1 MKKNIILFITILI
14 LSTLASFFIYEHFNK
29 ELKAR
34 NNLSTTY
41 TKLDKKNVYKII
53 NINKAIKLVKQGNG
67 ALLIGFKE
75 CIWCQQYVKVIDD
88 IAKKNSLPTIYYL
101 DIREDRKNNTKKYQE
116 LVNLL
121 KDKLKNDDLGNKRI
135 FVPFL
140 VIAKNKEILTTDDE
154 TSTLSSDKVDPLK
167 YWTKE
172 KINALEEKL
181 KPAIEKIKIGV
192 VLLHYKNER
201 TQETTPC

>member
-88 IAKKNSLPTIYYL
+88 IAKKNSLLTVYYL
-101 DIREDRKNNTKKYQE
+101 DIKEDRKNNTKKYQE

-140 VIAKNKEILTTDDE
+140 VIAKDKEILATDDE

-181 KPAIEKIKIGV
+181 KPAIEKIKIC
-192 VLLHYKNER
+192 NE
-201 TQETTPC
+201 CNK

>member
-88 IAKKNSLPTIYYL
+88 IAKKNSLPTVYYL
-101 DIREDRKNNTKKYQE
+101 DIKEDRKNNTKKYQE

-140 VIAKNKEILTTDDE
+140 VIAKNKEILATDDE

-172 KINALEEKL
+172 KISALEEKL
-181 KPAIEKIKIGV
+181 KPAIEKIKIC
-192 VLLHYKNER
+192 NE
-201 TQETTPC
+201 CNK

>member
-88 IAKKNSLPTIYYL
+88 IAKKNSLSTVYYL
-101 DIREDRKNNTKKYQE
+101 DIKEDRKNNTKKYQE

-140 VIAKNKEILTTDDE
+140 VIAKDKEILATNDE

-181 KPAIEKIKIGV
+181 KPAIEKIKIC
-192 VLLHYKNER
+192 NE
-201 TQETTPC
+201 CNK

>member
-88 IAKKNSLPTIYYL
+88 IAKKNSLPTVYYL

-121 KDKLKNDDLGNKRI
+121 KDKLQNDDLGNKRI

-140 VIAKNKEILTTDDE
+140 VIAKNKEILATDDE
-154 TSTLSSDKVDPLK
+154 TSTLSSDKVDHLK
-167 YWTKE
+167 YWTKD
-172 KINALEEKL
+172 KINSLEEKL
-181 KPAIEKIKIGV
+181 KPAIEKIKICNDCN
-192 VLLHYKNER
+192 K
-201 TQETTPC
+201 

>member
-88 IAKKNSLPTIYYL
+88 IAKKNFLPTVYYL
-101 DIREDRKNNTKKYQE
+101 DIKEDRKNNTKKYQE

-140 VIAKNKEILTTDDE
+140 VIAKNKEILATDDE

-181 KPAIEKIKIGV
+181 KPAIEKIKIC
-192 VLLHYKNER
+192 NE
-201 TQETTPC
+201 CNK

>member
-88 IAKKNSLPTIYYL
+88 IAKKNSLSTVYYL

-140 VIAKNKEILTTDDE
+140 VITKDKEILATDDE

-181 KPAIEKIKIGV
+181 KPAIEKIKIC
-192 VLLHYKNER
+192 NE
-201 TQETTPC
+201 CNK

>member
-29 ELKAR
+29 ELKGR

-75 CIWCQQYVKVIDD
+75 CIQCQQYVKVIDD
-88 IAKKNSLPTIYYL
+88 IAKKNSLPTVYYL
-101 DIREDRKNNTKKYQE
+101 DIKEDRKNNTKKYQE

-140 VIAKNKEILTTDDE
+140 VIAKDKEILATDDE

-167 YWTKE
+167 FWTKE

-181 KPAIEKIKIGV
+181 KPAIEKIKIC
-192 VLLHYKNER
+192 NE
-201 TQETTPC
+201 CNK

>member
-53 NINKAIKLVKQGNG
+53 NINKAIKLVKQGNS

-88 IAKKNSLPTIYYL
+88 IAKKNSLSTVYYL

-140 VIAKNKEILTTDDE
+140 VIAKDKEILETDDE

-181 KPAIEKIKIGV
+181 KPAIEKIKIC
-192 VLLHYKNER
+192 NE
-201 TQETTPC
+201 CNK

>member
-88 IAKKNSLPTIYYL
+88 IAKKNSLPTVYYL
-101 DIREDRKNNTKKYQE
+101 DIKEDRKNNTKKYQE

-140 VIAKNKEILTTDDE
+140 VIANNKEILATDDE

-181 KPAIEKIKIGV
+181 KPAIEKIKIC
-192 VLLHYKNER
+192 NE
-201 TQETTPC
+201 CNK

>member
-121 KDKLKNDDLGNKRI
+121 KDKLKNDDLGNRRI

-140 VIAKNKEILTTDDE
+140 VIAKDKEILATDDE

-172 KINALEEKL
+172 KINTLEEKL
-181 KPAIEKIKIGV
+181 KPAIEKIKIC
-192 VLLHYKNER
+192 NE
-201 TQETTPC
+201 CNK

>member
-1 MKKNIILFITILI
+1 MKKNIILFVTILI
-14 LSTLASFFIYEHFNK
+14 ASTLASFYIYEYFDK
-29 ELKAR
+29 EVKFKT
-34 NNLSTTY
+34 NLSTTY
-41 TKLDKKNVYKII
+41 TKLPKENVFKVI
-53 NINKAIKLVKQGNG
+53 NINEAINLVKKGNG
-67 ALLIGFKE
+67 ALFIGYKE

-88 IAKKNSLPTIYYL
+88 IAKKNSLPTVYYL

-140 VIAKNKEILTTDDE
+140 VIAKDKEILETDDE
-154 TSTLSSDKVDPLK
+154 TSTLSSDKADPLK

-181 KPAIEKIKIGV
+181 KPAIEKIKIC
-192 VLLHYKNER
+192 NE
-201 TQETTPC
+201 CNK

>member
-34 NNLSTTY
+34 NSLSTTY

-88 IAKKNSLPTIYYL
+88 IAKKNSLSTVYYL

-140 VIAKNKEILTTDDE
+140 VIAKDKEILATDDE

-181 KPAIEKIKIGV
+181 KPAIEKIKIC
-192 VLLHYKNER
+192 NE
-201 TQETTPC
+201 CNK

>member
-88 IAKKNSLPTIYYL
+88 IAKKNSLPTVYYL
-101 DIREDRKNNTKKYQE
+101 DIKEDRKNNTKKYQE

-121 KDKLKNDDLGNKRI
+121 KDKFKNDDLGNKRI

-140 VIAKNKEILTTDDE
+140 VIAKNKEILATDDE

-181 KPAIEKIKIGV
+181 KPAIEKIKIC
-192 VLLHYKNER
+192 NE
-201 TQETTPC
+201 CNK

>member
-88 IAKKNSLPTIYYL
+88 IAKKNSLSTVYYL

-140 VIAKNKEILTTDDE
+140 VIAKDKEIFETDDE

-181 KPAIEKIKIGV
+181 KPAIEKIKIC
-192 VLLHYKNER
+192 NE
-201 TQETTPC
+201 CNK

>member
-53 NINKAIKLVKQGNG
+53 NINKAIKLVKQGNS

-88 IAKKNSLPTIYYL
+88 IAKKNSLLTVYYL
-101 DIREDRKNNTKKYQE
+101 DIKEDRKNNTKKYQE

-140 VIAKNKEILTTDDE
+140 VIAKDKEILATDDE

-181 KPAIEKIKIGV
+181 KPAIEKIKIC
-192 VLLHYKNER
+192 NE
-201 TQETTPC
+201 CNK

>member
-88 IAKKNSLPTIYYL
+88 IANKNSLPTVYYL
-101 DIREDRKNNTKKYQE
+101 DIKEDRKNNTKKYQE

-140 VIAKNKEILTTDDE
+140 VIAKNKEILATDDE

-181 KPAIEKIKIGV
+181 KPAIEKIKIC
-192 VLLHYKNER
+192 NE
-201 TQETTPC
+201 CNK

>member
-75 CIWCQQYVKVIDD
+75 FIWCQQYVKVIDN
-88 IAKKNSLPTIYYL
+88 IAKKNSLPTVYYL

-140 VIAKNKEILTTDDE
+140 VIAKDKEILATDDE

-181 KPAIEKIKIGV
+181 KTAIEKIKIC
-192 VLLHYKNER
+192 NE
-201 TQETTPC
+201 CNK

>member
-88 IAKKNSLPTIYYL
+88 IAKKNFLPTIYYL

-140 VIAKNKEILTTDDE
+140 VIAKNKEILATDDE

-181 KPAIEKIKIGV
+181 KPAIEKIKIC
-192 VLLHYKNER
+192 NE
-201 TQETTPC
+201 CNK

>member
-41 TKLDKKNVYKII
+41 TKLNKKNVYKII

-88 IAKKNSLPTIYYL
+88 IAKKNSLSTVYYL
-101 DIREDRKNNTKKYQE
+101 DIKEDRKNNTKKYQE

-140 VIAKNKEILTTDDE
+140 VIAKNKEILATDDE

-181 KPAIEKIKIGV
+181 KPAIEKIKIC
-192 VLLHYKNER
+192 NE
-201 TQETTPC
+201 CNK

>member
-88 IAKKNSLPTIYYL
+88 IAKKNSLSTVYYL

-140 VIAKNKEILTTDDE
+140 VIAKDKEILETDDE

-181 KPAIEKIKIGV
+181 KPAIEKIKIC
-192 VLLHYKNER
+192 NE
-201 TQETTPC
+201 CNK

>member
-88 IAKKNSLPTIYYL
+88 IAKKNSLPTVYYL
-101 DIREDRKNNTKKYQE
+101 DIKEDRKNNTKKYQK

-140 VIAKNKEILTTDDE
+140 VIAKNKEILATDDE

-181 KPAIEKIKIGV
+181 KPAIEKIKIC
-192 VLLHYKNER
+192 NE
-201 TQETTPC
+201 CNK

>member
-34 NNLSTTY
+34 NNLSATY

-88 IAKKNSLPTIYYL
+88 IAKKNSLSTVYYL
-101 DIREDRKNNTKKYQE
+101 DIKEDRKNNTKKYQE

-140 VIAKNKEILTTDDE
+140 VIAKDKEILATNDE

-181 KPAIEKIKIGV
+181 KPAIEKIKIC
-192 VLLHYKNER
+192 NE
-201 TQETTPC
+201 CNK